1 MKSKIKQNSGF
12 SLIELIIAMAVLSFL
27 MLAVSSF
34 MGSSVMQNRKAKVDI
49 KMQASAQETYG
60 LITDTIMQA
69 SDIVLVGYEVAD
81 DSQMTFSNLGDD
93 GKAVTTTAT
102 RKYYVR
108 DKATADALIANP
120 ASYGITGSVN
130 GTDVVLFSD
139 LTVDK
144 KIYVSSIR
152 VESAVPLDM
161 NQVPSGNPN
170 VLSDQNIM
178 NSLTNTATTVSC
190 TVKGTERIYSINDTL
205 VSTFCFDGNNLYYGR
220 KYAYMTDLNDELDM
234 TDSDSKASHLYNK
247 YFSYRKASA
256 GATDV
261 NVSGCVATINAADE
275 TIAIDLYYN
284 QSSMTYTTL
293 GRISTRNTHVLK
305 PRK

>member
-34 MGSSVMQNRKAKVDI
+34 MGSSVMQNRKAKADI
-49 KMQASAQETYG
+49 KMQSSAQETYG

-81 DSQMTFSNLGDD
+81 DSQMTFSNMGDD
-93 GKAVTTTAT
+93 GKDVSTTAT

-108 DKATADALIANP
+108 DKKTAEALVANP
-120 ASYGITGSVN
+120 AAYGITGSVN

-139 LTVDK
+139 LSKDK

-152 VESAVPLDM
+152 IESAVPLDM

-170 VLSDQNIM
+170 VLSPQNIM
-178 NSLTNTATTVSC
+178 NSLTNTATSVSC
-190 TVKGTERIYSINDTL
+190 TMKGTERIYSINDTL

-220 KYAYMTDLNDELDM
+220 KYAYMTDLDDELDM
-234 TDSDSKASHLYNK
+234 TDADSKTTHLYNK
-247 YFSYRKASA
+247 YFSYRVAKV
-256 GATDV
+256 GAVDT
-261 NVSGCVATINAADE
+261 NISGCVATINAADE
-275 TIAIDLYYN
+275 TIAIDLFYN
-284 QSSMTYTTL
+284 QLSMTYTTL